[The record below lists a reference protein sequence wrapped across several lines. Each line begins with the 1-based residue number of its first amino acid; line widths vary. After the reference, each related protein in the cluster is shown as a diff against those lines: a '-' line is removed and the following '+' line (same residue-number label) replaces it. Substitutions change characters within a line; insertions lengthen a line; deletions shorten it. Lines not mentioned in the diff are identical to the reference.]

1 MFCAKFMTCCDLER
15 YQGHHVLATLCV
27 HVLYFQF
34 ILVGGLPTGSDTC
47 IMAKMDAIWLTFVSY
62 GPVVTL
68 KIQSKVTD
76 LISILSC
83 IILVFLLIWLQSSHW
98 ISRHST
104 HNQYLVCLD
113 VAVSIIL

>member
-1 MFCAKFMTCCDLER
+1 MSCCDLEK
-15 YQGHHVLATLCV
+15 YQGHHVLAFLCV
-27 HVLYFQF
+27 QRLYFQF
-34 ILVGGLPTGSDTC
+34 ILVGGLLTCSDTR
-47 IMAKMDAIWLTFVSY
+47 IVAKIDAIWPKFLSY

-104 HNQYLVCLD
+104 YSQYFVCLD
-113 VAVSIIL
+113 FAVSIIL